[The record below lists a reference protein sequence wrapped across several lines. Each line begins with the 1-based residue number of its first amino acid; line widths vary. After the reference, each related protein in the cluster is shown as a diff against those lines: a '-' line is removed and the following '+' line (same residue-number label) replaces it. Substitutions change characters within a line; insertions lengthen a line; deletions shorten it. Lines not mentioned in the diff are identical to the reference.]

1 MIVDQKKV
9 AALPVPVESTGICTS
24 AARADKK
31 KAGGL
36 LLPTST
42 GWTLTRR
49 RPACGLARPFF
60 FVPQKLMR
68 E

>member
-31 KAGGL
+31 KSRPPFANLDGL
-36 LLPTST
+36 DFDSAATGMRPGPPVLLRATE
-42 GWTLTRR
+42 
-49 RPACGLARPFF
+49 ADA
-60 FVPQKLMR
+60 
-68 E
+68 